1 MKKMCCSYLLAFFML
16 FYTSSYAISETIET
30 EEIVSVINGLNSL
43 RIGMSFSDC
52 RETLMLRNLK
62 IEQELYRDAVMIH
75 TAQPNINNELVGI
88 MYETNA
94 LIVFSENVG
103 GLLILHDPE
112 EAINEE
118 NRPDGYLPFVFD
130 GKKDDQYS
138 NDRMNFQLKSVYF
151 VVFHSSA
158 NTGWEWS
165 AATPIDLSQLE
176 KIFSYEE
183 IIEQAE
189 EFVNVY

>member
-1 MKKMCCSYLLAFFML
+1 MCFIYLLVFFML
-16 FYTSSYAISETIET
+16 FYIPYALSETIET
-30 EEIVSVINGLNSL
+30 EELVSIINGLNSL

-52 RETLMLRNLK
+52 RETLMLSNLK
-62 IEQELYRDAVMIH
+62 IDQELYRDAVMIN
-75 TAQPNINNELVGI
+75 TVEPSMNNENELVGI

-94 LIVFSENVG
+94 LIIFSDNAGV
-103 GLLILHDPE
+103 LLILHDPE
-112 EAINEE
+112 ETIDEE
-118 NRPDGYLPFVFD
+118 NRPDGYVPFVFA
-130 GKKDDQYS
+130 GEKDDQYS
-138 NDRMNFQLKSVYF
+138 NDRMNFQLESVYF
-151 VVFHSSA
+151 VVYNSRV

-176 KIFSYEE
+176 KIFPYEE